1 ILVLNEDTTAS
12 IGAGA
17 TANAQTPA
25 HTPGDSNLTVTASDT
40 TSIVSVAGSVGIGGT
55 AGVAAGVDVLSLIKH
70 TNAYIDSGVT
80 AHVDGDIAVGATSH
94 EEITSVAAATVTV
107 DTKHTQAFIGNGA
120 SVTGDGKTSGVSVK
134 SGGFNTGFVADTPK
148 ASVSFDPVSNVNTTN
163 DTIHIA
169 GSGLSAGDYVT
180 YH

>member
-1 ILVLNEDTTAS
+1 M
-12 IGAGA
+12 
-17 TANAQTPA
+17 
-25 HTPGDSNLTVTASDT
+25 
-40 TSIVSVAGSVGIGGT
+40 
-55 AGVAAGVDVLSLIKH
+55 
-70 TNAYIDSGVT
+70 
-80 AHVDGDIAVGATSH
+80 
-94 EEITSVAAATVTV
+94 TV

-180 YH
+180 YHKGTGDSNQAIGGLQDGHNYYARNDGSDNISFYDTKAEALAGTSAPKVLVDPATQVDPEQRCPGWQSALVRQPLLQAWVARSQ